1 MKLLSFIIA
10 AFAALVSSHATA
22 QILSD
27 NESYS
32 RFELSFVSQMQ
43 KTSASGFDI
52 TAEES
57 PKGFA
62 IGFIHGFKLNA
73 PLLFF
78 ETGANATFTHLRDT
92 QGDGIDYAETTGNY
106 INVAIPANLSIK
118 LQFTNRLQVIP
129 FAGANLKF
137 NLLAK
142 EQVDA
147 IGYNEDINFFDN
159 DYGYDSNRFQFGLNI
174 GAGVNLFKRLYVG
187 YKFQP
192 DLVKF
197 TTLEVGDVDIDSKT
211 SNHYITVG
219 LNF

>member
-1 MKLLSFIIA
+1 MKRFSLVIA
-10 AFAALVSSHATA
+10 AFAALLSTNATA

-32 RFELSFVSQMQ
+32 RLEFSFVSQTQ
-43 KTSASGFDI
+43 KTSASATDI
-52 TAEES
+52 TISEEES

-62 IGFIHGFKLNA
+62 IGFIHGFKLGA

-78 ETGANATFTHLRDT
+78 ETGANSTYTHLKST
-92 QGDGIDYAETTGNY
+92 QNEVETIGNY
-106 INVAIPANLSIK
+106 INVAVPANLAIK
-118 LQFTNRLQVIP
+118 LKFTNILQINP

-142 EQVDA
+142 EDVNTY
-147 IGYNEDINFFDN
+147 GFNEKINFFDN
-159 DYGYDSNRFQFGLNI
+159 DLGYDSNRFQFGLNI
-174 GAGVNLFKRLYVG
+174 GVGVNLFQRLYVG

-197 TTLEVGDVDIDSKT
+197 ATLDVENVDIDSKT
-211 SNHYITVG
+211 RNHYITVG